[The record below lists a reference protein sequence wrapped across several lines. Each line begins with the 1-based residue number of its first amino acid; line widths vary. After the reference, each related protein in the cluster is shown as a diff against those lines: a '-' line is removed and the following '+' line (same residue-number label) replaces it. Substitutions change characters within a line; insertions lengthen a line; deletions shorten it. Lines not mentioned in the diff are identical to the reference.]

1 MQLTA
6 NVYVET
12 GYHGANVGYITTGQG
27 IVMVDSP
34 QRPTDAVA
42 WRKRIEEEG
51 EISYLINTHSHGDHF
66 FGNFFFDAPIIAHQK
81 AREAILKADINQ
93 LMARIEEIDP
103 DGLSLVSEYHINAP
117 TITFSENLT
126 LYPGNPTI
134 ELIHLPGHS
143 AGGIGIL
150 IPEERVIFAG
160 DNIFCKLQA
169 FLHEADPGTWQQSLK
184 RIDELDVDCIIP
196 GHGEIC
202 DKSYLIEQSS
212 FIQEWVDTVQ
222 KALDRGW
229 TKEEALS
236 RISLLDRYPMA
247 PGNEKRGPE
256 LQRMNV
262 SRLYDVLTQ
271 G

>member
-1 MQLTA
+1 MQVTA

-12 GYHGANVGYITTGQG
+12 GYQGANVGYITTEQG
-27 IVMVDSP
+27 IVMVDTP

-42 WRKRIEEEG
+42 WRKHIEGKG

-66 FGNFFFDAPIIAHQK
+66 FGNFFFDAPVIAHQK
-81 AREAILKADINQ
+81 AREAILKADMNQ

-103 DGLSLVSEYHINAP
+103 EGLPLVSEYHINAP
-117 TITFSENLT
+117 TITFSENFT
-126 LYPGNPTI
+126 LYPGNLII

-143 AGGIGIL
+143 AGGIGVL

-169 FLHEADPGTWQQSLK
+169 FLHEADPATWQQSLK
-184 RIDELDVDCIIP
+184 RIGEMDVDRIIT
-196 GHGEIC
+196 GHGEVC
-202 DKSYLIEQSS
+202 DKSYLIEQSN

-262 SRLYDVLTQ
+262 TRLYDVLTK